1 MDVPMFLE
9 RNTAGKKYNGQY
21 VIGFDLSDT
30 YSQVS
35 YWKVGTEA
43 PETVS
48 VVNGGQNY
56 NIPTVLCKRN
66 EANQWF
72 YGKDAI
78 KNSEEGEG
86 ILLTNLVT
94 QAKTGKSV
102 ILEGE
107 EFDPTR
113 LLALFMK
120 RCLSMLNLLVPAEQI
135 VSFMVTTQTLDYRMV
150 EILNEVIPDLQ
161 LHTEHVFFQSHTE
174 SFYYY
179 MIYQPEELWSQDV
192 LLFDYS
198 QDYLKSYRME
208 RNRHTTPVVAYIE
221 RQEFPQF
228 RQVEMPEEEN
238 LQQEMRELLDHQF
251 YQIVSDCIGTRAI
264 SSAFLIGEGFEGD
277 WLKDSLRVLCNN
289 RRVFQGNNLYSKGA
303 CFGAMEKIDQSE
315 IGKQLVFL
323 GNEKL
328 KANVGMKVYR
338 QGKESY
344 LALLDA
350 GVNWFEASRDCE
362 VYLDTGN
369 RLSFLVTPLTGKNV
383 REEEV
388 VLEGLPL
395 REKRT
400 TRIALSMKMLSES
413 RVKLE
418 IKDLGFG
425 QIFPSSGQS
434 WTQEF
439 DL

>member
-1 MDVPMFLE
+1 MFLE
-9 RNTAGKKYNGQY
+9 RNTTGKNYTGQY
-21 VIGFDLSDT
+21 VIGFDLSDQ

-35 YWKVGTEA
+35 YWKIGTDG

-48 VVNGGQNY
+48 VVNGGQSY
-56 NIPTVLCKRN
+56 NIPTALCKRH
-66 EANQWF
+66 EVNQWF
-72 YGKDAI
+72 YGNDAV

-86 ILLTNLVT
+86 ILLTELLT
-94 QAKTGKSV
+94 RARDGKNV
-102 ILEGE
+102 MLEGE

-120 RCLSMLNLLVPAEQI
+120 RCLSMLNLLVPSDHIA
-135 VSFMVTTQTLDYRMV
+135 SFMVTAQNLDYRTV
-150 EILNEVIPDLQ
+150 EVLNDVIPDLQ
-161 LHTEHVFFQSHTE
+161 LRTEHVFFQSHTE

-179 MIYQPEELWSQDV
+179 MIYQPEELWNQDV
-192 LLFDYS
+192 VLFDYS
-198 QDYLKSYRME
+198 QEFLKSYRME

-221 RQEFPQF
+221 KQEYPQLK
-228 RQVEMPEEEN
+228 QIEMPEEES
-238 LQQEMRELLDHQF
+238 LKEEMKELLDHQF
-251 YQIVSDCIGTRAI
+251 YQIVSECMGARAV
-264 SSAFLIGEGFEGD
+264 STAFLIGEGFEGE
-277 WLKDSLRVLCNN
+277 WMKESLRLLCSN

-303 CFGAMEKIDQSE
+303 CFGALEKISQSE
-315 IGKQLVFL
+315 LSRRLVFL

-350 GVNWFEASRDCE
+350 GVNWFEASRQCE
-362 VYLDTGN
+362 FYLDTGN
-369 RLSFLVTPLTGKNV
+369 KLSFLITPLTGRNA

-388 VLEGLPL
+388 VLDGLPL
-395 REKRT
+395 RKKRT
-400 TRIALSMKMLSES
+400 TRIRLSMRMLSES
-413 RVKLE
+413 KVKME
-418 IKDLGFG
+418 AQDLGFG

-439 DL
+439 EL